1 MADAP
6 PLAPALSQ
14 RVVIGVG
21 DMAVSNDG
29 QSVLS
34 TYALGS
40 CIGVVAF
47 DPAANVG
54 GVLHFMLPESGIAPD
69 KARKQPALFADT
81 GLALFFSALR
91 GLSVDASTL
100 QILVAG
106 GASVLGGPDPFKIG
120 ERNARATLEFLD
132 RHGYA
137 ARHTLVG
144 GGTNRSLHLDL
155 ATGAVTLTT
164 PNDGGLY
171 ALTP

>member
-1 MADAP
+1 MAGAAP
-6 PLAPALSQ
+6 LTVPLSQ

-47 DPAANVG
+47 DPVANVG
-54 GVLHFMLPESGIAPD
+54 GMLHFMLPESGIAPD
-69 KARKQPALFADT
+69 RAKKQPALFADT
-81 GLALFFSALR
+81 GLALFFRALK
-91 GLSVDASTL
+91 GLSVETTNV

-120 ERNARATLEFLD
+120 ERNTRATLEFLS
-132 RHGYA
+132 RNGYCC
-137 ARHTLVG
+137 RHTLVG
-144 GGTNRSLHLDL
+144 GGTNRNLHLDL
-155 ATGAVTLTT
+155 AAGSVTLTT
-164 PNDGGLY
+164 PVDGGLY
-171 ALTP
+171 SLAP